1 MPLSLSETQAIAE
14 LAEHLYDYLP
24 GKAHPFARP
33 PISFET
39 VSTQLGLGTFW
50 PGGSKLPAI
59 TVLLEHTLE
68 YRRGCFCDLILAVV
82 REGIKYRTK
91 KGQPLTRDEIETL
104 NQLVLKV
111 GFKIPELWDPSFLD
125 SLPSSPEVEKEEQ
138 DSEMQQGPSAERL
151 SELQQAFLGL
161 EKLTPQQRGFAFE
174 RFLNG
179 LFVEFGL
186 APRGSFRL
194 QGEQIDGSLE
204 FEGNTYLIEAK
215 WQLTPVGQAELLVF
229 HGKVGGKATWSRGL
243 FISVGGFS
251 EDGLAAFSR
260 GRPSNL
266 IGMNGQDLY
275 FILEGEMPLSEAL
288 RLKTRRAAETGEIM
302 VPVYQLLA
310 EGYGRQLG

>member
-1 MPLSLSETQAIAE
+1 MPLSLSETQAIAK
-14 LAEHLYDYLP
+14 LADHLYDYLP

-39 VSTQLGLGTFW
+39 ISAQLGLGNFW

-59 TVLLEHTLE
+59 TTLLERTLE
-68 YRRGCFCDLILAVV
+68 YQRGRFCDFILTAV

-91 KGQPLTRDEIETL
+91 RGQPLTRDEIETL

-111 GFKIPELWDPSFLD
+111 GFKIPELWDPSFLT
-125 SLPSSPEVEKEEQ
+125 SLPSSPKTDKEEQ
-138 DSEMQQGPSAERL
+138 GSEMQQGPSAERL

-161 EKLTPQQRGFAFE
+161 EELTPQQRGFAFE
-174 RFLNG
+174 RFLNE
-179 LFVEFGL
+179 LFAEFGL

-194 QGEQIDGSLE
+194 RGEQIDGSLE
-204 FEGNTYLIEAK
+204 FENNTYLVEAK
-215 WQLTPVGQAELLVF
+215 WQSTPIGQAELLVF
-229 HGKVGGKATWSRGL
+229 HGKVAGKTTWSRGL

-266 IGMNGQDLY
+266 IAINGQDLY
-275 FILEGEMPLSEAL
+275 FILKGEMTLPEAL
-288 RLKTRRAAETGEIM
+288 WLKTRRAAETGEIM
-302 VPVYQLLA
+302 VPIYQLMA
-310 EGYGRQLG
+310 EGYSR